1 MQYMDRI
8 QPNEKFCRYQWQL
21 VAICCLIVSAKYNEC
36 EEHVPSLRSFVN
48 IINHPIPK
56 EVELQYELWLLKQIG
71 WRLNGNTPTYLRSDW
86 LTVYVRP
93 HGFK

>member
-1 MQYMDRI
+1 MDRI

-21 VAICCLIVSAKYNEC
+21 VAICCLIVSSKYNEC
-36 EEHVPSLRSFVN
+36 EEHVPTLKSFAC

-71 WRLNGNTPTYLRSDW
+71 WRLNGNNE
-86 LTVYVRP
+86 P
-93 HGFK
+93 H